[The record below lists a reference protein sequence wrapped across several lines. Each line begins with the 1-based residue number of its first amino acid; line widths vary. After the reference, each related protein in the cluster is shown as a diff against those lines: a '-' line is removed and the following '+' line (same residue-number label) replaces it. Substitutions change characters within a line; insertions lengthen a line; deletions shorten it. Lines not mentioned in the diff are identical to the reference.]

1 MKNIAKILLLAVWVL
16 LAGCE
21 KTLVD
26 GEESSAKKT
35 ENNVVLQLSVF
46 EQVPFETRSSQ
57 PVTQLCNRLN
67 VAFFQNG
74 EKVKTVSQKASDD
87 SFGTVAVA
95 LEAGVY
101 QLVVIGH
108 NSDGSATI
116 SAVDKVTFPNNLV
129 SDTFYYY
136 GDLTVGNTPETYQLT
151 LTRAVSMF
159 RMELTK
165 ALPASAVKIR
175 FYYTGGS
182 STFSPQAGYGCVD
195 SRQTVMITLAE
206 GQQTFDVY
214 TFPHAETGVLKMTV
228 SVYDANDQVL
238 KERVF
243 EQVPVTRNRIT
254 KYTGDFFGAD
264 APSAADFLLSGESEW
279 DGSDDYTF

>member
-1 MKNIAKILLLAVWVL
+1 MKKSAKILLLAVL
-16 LAGCE
+16 LLLTGCE
-21 KTLVD
+21 KSLVD
-26 GEESSAKKT
+26 GENSSSKKT

-46 EQVPFETRSSQ
+46 EQLPFETRSTQ

-74 EKVKTVSQKASDD
+74 AKVKTVSQKASDD

-108 NSDGSATI
+108 NCDGSATI
-116 SAVDKVTFPNNLV
+116 TSTEKVTFPSNLV

-136 GDLTVGNTPETYQLT
+136 GDLTVGSTPETYQLT

-165 ALPASAVKIR
+165 ALPASAAKIR

-182 STFSPQAGYGCVD
+182 STFSPQTGYGCVD
-195 SRQTVMITLAE
+195 SRQTVMMTLAE
-206 GQQTFDVY
+206 GQQVFEVY
-214 TFPHAETGVLKMTV
+214 TLPHAETGVLKMTV

-254 KYTGDFFGAD
+254 KYTGDFFGTD
-264 APSAADFLLSGESEW
+264 AASAAGLLLSGESDW
-279 DGSDDYTF
+279 DGSDDYAF